1 MGSYKLGNG
10 YEEPCHVCDR
20 QLGYQTMVV
29 YWVPTIAD
37 GRVTCVHYGH
47 CGQAVAVSSI
57 TDDNVPPRI
66 QSRIDMSANP
76 LGLTTT
82 AVYAV

>member
-1 MGSYKLGNG
+1 MEFFSPEMGSYKLGNG

-47 CGQAVAVSSI
+47 CGQAVACHQLQMIMCLLVF
-57 TDDNVPPRI
+57 N
-66 QSRIDMSANP
+66 QE
-76 LGLTTT
+76 
-82 AVYAV
+82 

>member
-1 MGSYKLGNG
+1 MCN
-10 YEEPCHVCDR
+10 R
-20 QLGYQTMVV
+20 QLGYQAMVV

-47 CGQAVAVSSI
+47 CGQAVAMSSI
-57 TDDNVPPRI
+57 TDGNVPRI

-76 LGLTTT
+76 LGLTTR